1 MSTAAAQ
8 PDPGRIMEALNAFQQ
23 TEALK
28 AAIELDVF
36 THIADGATTVMVIGE
51 DQHAHQQ
58 AIKTGIRQDDK
69 LQITEGLKEGQRIVT
84 DGAYGLPDN
93 AKVSVEAPAEEAKEN
108 EKPTAGKD
116 SDSKDSTKD
125 EKP

>member
-1 MSTAAAQ
+1 MSAV
-8 PDPGRIMEALNAFQQ
+8 RVFQR
-23 TEALK
+23 LVK
-28 AAIELDVF
+28 SYL
-36 THIADGATTVMVIGE
+36 GAGAS
-51 DQHAHQQ
+51 DRLSRYAC
-58 AIKTGIRQDDK
+58 
-69 LQITEGLKEGQRIVT
+69 

>member
-1 MSTAAAQ
+1 
-8 PDPGRIMEALNAFQQ
+8 
-23 TEALK
+23 
-28 AAIELDVF
+28 
-36 THIADGATTVMVIGE
+36 
-51 DQHAHQQ
+51 
-58 AIKTGIRQDDK
+58 
-69 LQITEGLKEGQRIVT
+69 LKEGERVVT

-108 EKPTAGKD
+108 EKPPAGKE